1 MGLWV
6 PLYKTCTG
14 KTTHQAVCVSFFDRN
29 QLIAWKTNRVDER
42 KVSNLLLF
50 SSSVVSVL
58 SLSFLSTSPV
68 LHSWLSDSNWVSS
81 KSNLLTSETK
91 SSHMFVLP
99 ESWARHL
106 KATWKKIRDDQIKGH
121 RMYSPKRIANKPS
134 ILTQE
139 LFELSLQKIV
149 MFEIA

>member
-42 KVSNLLLF
+42 KVANLLLF
-50 SSSVVSVL
+50 SSSVVSIL
-58 SLSFLSTSPV
+58 SSSFLSTSV
-68 LHSWLSDSNWVSS
+68 LHSWLSGSNWVFS

-106 KATWKKIRDDQIKGH
+106 KATWKKIRWPDQRLKNVK
-121 RMYSPKRIANKPS
+121 SKKDC
-134 ILTQE
+134 Q
-139 LFELSLQKIV
+139 
-149 MFEIA
+149 